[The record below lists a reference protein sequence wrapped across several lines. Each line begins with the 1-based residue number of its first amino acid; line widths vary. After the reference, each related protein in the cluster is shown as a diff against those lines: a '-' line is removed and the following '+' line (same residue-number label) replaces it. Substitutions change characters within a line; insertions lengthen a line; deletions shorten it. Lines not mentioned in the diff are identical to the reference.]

1 MQRRFRQFPT
11 PYDAWWHHRRRLRSA
26 RLCALLTAL
35 LLPGLA
41 VLLQGFPHHAVW
53 QSEGDTARFTAVPY
67 AAPENTADTV
77 PTSVP
82 TPRPPLRAPQAPP
95 PAVLALFTADILPE
109 PAEEQQLDIPQE
121 DSLAA
126 IDLDTPFDEEAE
138 RTPPR
143 AAAPQQPRRAIAS
156 AAPAAAA
163 PAKRTPPAYR
173 DAPKPPYP
181 TALRARRIGGSVG
194 VRIAVSAEGMPT
206 EVTITAPSGYAE
218 LDRST
223 RRWILAHWRFLPAQE
238 NGVPIA
244 AHVQT
249 KVDFLPL

>member
-1 MQRRFRQFPT
+1 MQARFRQFPT

-41 VLLQGFPHHAVW
+41 VLLHGFPHHAVW
-53 QSEGDTARFTAVPY
+53 QSEGEDASFTAVAY
-67 AAPENTADTV
+67 TAPENTADTA
-77 PTSVP
+77 PTAVP
-82 TPRPPLRAPQAPP
+82 TPRPALRAPQAPP
-95 PAVLALFTADILPE
+95 PAVLALFAADILPE
-109 PAEEQQLDIPQE
+109 PAEEQQVDIPQE
-121 DSLAA
+121 DSLALL
-126 IDLDTPFDEEAE
+126 DLNTPFEEE
-138 RTPPR
+138 QK
-143 AAAPQQPRRAIAS
+143 AAAPAPARRVLAS
-156 AAPAAAA
+156 AALATAS

-206 EVTITAPSGYAE
+206 EVTITSPSGYAE

-223 RRWILAHWRFLPAQE
+223 RRWILTRWRFLPAE
-238 NGVPIA
+238 EDGKPIA

-249 KVDFLPL
+249 RIDYLPD